1 MTIEKA
7 KQVLYQHVI
16 NPIIEFEIERNLFI
30 DEKGRD
36 KYNSIV
42 RNNVENRNGVYLWVN
57 SGNNEI
63 IYIGMAGKIKS
74 NGKYGNHSI
83 QKRLLAARGK
93 DKMTKKYVQTN
104 DYIRN
109 IMTDKDI
116 QKIKFYIM
124 YSKIGE
130 PPAFLEALLLYEF
143 YKINTRLP
151 MLNSSF

>member
-1 MTIEKA
+1 MTIDKA
-7 KQVLYQHVI
+7 KQIVYQHVI

-42 RNNVENRNGVYLWVN
+42 RNNVENKNGVYLWVN
-57 SGNNEI
+57 SENNEI

-74 NGKYGNHSI
+74 NGKYGSHSI